1 MFGFYI
7 DPLYIILVMPAAL
20 FAMWANSRVNSTYK
34 SYSNLKSTRG
44 ITSQEA
50 CQNILNS
57 NGITDVTI
65 DRISGNLTD
74 HYDPKAKVIRLSD
87 SVYNSTSVAAIGV
100 ACHEAGHAIQHA
112 YGYSPL
118 KFRNTL
124 VPITQIS
131 SNISVP
137 LVFISLLLCGFGFNT
152 IWLAYVG
159 LIGFA
164 IAAFFQ
170 LVTLPVEFDASKR
183 ALIAIDNSGY
193 LTDDELYGSKRVL
206 DAAALTYVAALAVSL
221 MSLLRLTL
229 IVLGRSNND

>member
-65 DRISGNLTD
+65 KRISGDLTD

-137 LVFISLLLCGFGFNT
+137 LVFISLLLCGFGFNA